1 MLLVLTFSNASAEK
15 NVKME
20 KLEEWRENEWILE
33 SIIQDTV
40 HASVN
45 GKITHGDRLRIRF
58 KKGKTIKPEFASPM
72 YFNDEHSWKKMT

>member
-1 MLLVLTFSNASAEK
+1 MQIRYWKYISILVLLLILTFSNSSAEK
-15 NVKME
+15 NLKME
-20 KLEEWRENEWILE
+20 KLEEWRDNEWILE

-58 KKGKTIKPEFASPM
+58 VRG
-72 YFNDEHSWKKMT
+72 